1 VKKSIVIV
9 GMIGLISALGVF
21 LWPVLMLELA
31 KQAAIRKLAP
41 QADWFSHVP
50 SNTTTNIAR
59 AENSSQVS
67 SLDLSGCIIT
77 LPYPEFKPSAKHQVF
92 TNDDMSVAFFG
103 AVDPKEFVPLEHQL
117 DCSNV
122 FDLISRS
129 YHATV
134 SGISNQRNTLDL
146 QRYLGLL
153 TFKATTAPA
162 GSDHFW
168 MPFDRGDFN
177 GFISGDLAK
186 DGRVAVE
193 IYVKEKDQ
201 FLAALIKR
209 KQRRGDISDISHI
222 LSILRISS
230 NTSQPESPIETN
242 RP

>member
-1 VKKSIVIV
+1 
-9 GMIGLISALGVF
+9 
-21 LWPVLMLELA
+21 MLELA
-31 KQAAIRKLAP
+31 KQTAIRKFDHE
-41 QADWFSHVP
+41 ADDLSHVP
-50 SNTTTNIAR
+50 SETITNIAR
-59 AENSSQVS
+59 AESSLQVS
-67 SLDLSGCIIT
+67 SLGLSGCIIT
-77 LPYPEFKPSAKHQVF
+77 LPYPEFKQSAKRQVF

-134 SGISNQRNTLDL
+134 SGISNQRNIVGL

-153 TFKATTAPA
+153 EFKATTAPV
-162 GSDHFW
+162 GFEHFW

-177 GFISGDLAK
+177 GFIAGDLAK
-186 DGRVAVE
+186 DGKVAVE
-193 IYVKEKDQ
+193 IYIKEKDQ

-209 KQRRGDISDISHI
+209 KQQRGDISDVSHI
-222 LSILRISS
+222 LSILRISP
-230 NTSQPESPIETN
+230 NPSQSESSIETN